1 MRPVSSSFS
10 KSSKRGSGTFGTTYI
25 VPVAPHTG
33 PDHKAPRHR
42 LMYLRIGVTVFWL
55 RTIGSPRLQ
64 DYVDSIPDLIE
75 RSVERDRQRGKLP

>member
-1 MRPVSSSFS
+1 
-10 KSSKRGSGTFGTTYI
+10 
-25 VPVAPHTG
+25 
-33 PDHKAPRHR
+33 
-42 LMYLRIGVTVFWL
+42 MYLRIGVTVFWL